1 MEVYDIFAA
10 LWKDGNFSRMIESS
24 PLFVFFS
31 FVVQTENDLR
41 ISHRR
46 KLRAIVNHL
55 CYVYAKLRFTV

>member
-31 FVVQTENDLR
+31 FVVQTAKRPEN
-41 ISHRR
+41 IP
-46 KLRAIVNHL
+46 
-55 CYVYAKLRFTV
+55 